1 MVNGFRMALFGIV
14 MPCCFAFVPAG
25 PDAACAQTAPQDG
38 PNLPA
43 LETLLPDPGALG
55 GCAPTSPP
63 LFFNRGTLWDYINGA
78 ADAYLRYG
86 FEQLLVSQWT
96 TTKDSTRLTI
106 EIYRMESPD
115 HAFGIY
121 SAERSPD
128 DPPIAIDVDG
138 YQGTY
143 FLNFW
148 KGPHYVKLSSMR
160 SSKSA
165 GKALLD
171 LATAVSASIPGR
183 FDPPEL
189 FRFFPA
195 EGRIERS
202 ERFVPDN
209 FLGHAFLKNGHLLE
223 YRRDDN
229 RYHLFLADI
238 ESSIAAT
245 KAFEDLRE
253 FLASAGQSPS
263 CRRRSDVQI
272 LVTKTGARQV
282 VFQFQSYVG
291 GVLGLED
298 VRRAEALVE
307 TVVERL
313 AERSPNRG
321 KK

>member
-1 MVNGFRMALFGIV
+1 MVNGFRMVLFGIV

-25 PDAACAQTAPQDG
+25 PEAVCARAAPQDG
-38 PNLPA
+38 PDLPA
-43 LETLLPDPGALG
+43 LEALLPDPGALG
-55 GCAPTSPP
+55 GCARTSPP
-63 LFFNRGTLWDYINGA
+63 LFFSRGTLWDYINGA
-78 ADAYLRYG
+78 ADTYLQYG

-128 DPPIAIDVDG
+128 DRPIAIDVDG
-138 YQGTY
+138 YQGAY

-160 SSKSA
+160 SSKGA
-165 GKALLD
+165 GEALLN
-171 LATAVSASIPGR
+171 LARAVSASIPGR

-189 FRFFPA
+189 FRFLPK

-223 YRRDDN
+223 YRRDEN

-245 KAFEDLRE
+245 KAFEDFRQ
-253 FLASAGQSPS
+253 FLVSAGQSPS
-263 CRRRSDVQI
+263 YRRKSDIQI
-272 LVTKTGARQV
+272 LVTKTGARKV
-282 VFQFQSYVG
+282 VFQFHSYVG

-298 VRRAEALVE
+298 IRSAEALVE
-307 TVVERL
+307 TVVDQL
-313 AERSPNRG
+313 AVRSPHRE